1 MGEIAD
7 MVLNGELCQG
17 CGELMSD
24 DAPGHP
30 RTCAGCLKPPRKHDC
45 QFCHRGF
52 TTASGRDAHERS
64 VHAKRLAAI
73 DSGSKT
79 P

>member
-7 MVLNGELCQG
+7 MVLEGILCQL

-30 RTCAGCLKPPRKHDC
+30 RTCDGCLKPIKKHAC
-45 QFCHRGF
+45 QFCHKGF
-52 TTASGRDAHERS
+52 TTTGGRDAHEKT
-64 VHAKRLAAI
+64 VHAKRLAN
-73 DSGSKT
+73 SPST
-79 P
+79 TR